1 MFTLIYN
8 TKKAKS
14 KTYKY
19 KIHIHL
25 SKNSIIF
32 VLFTKFYV
40 FQTNIKKKKQYIHIY
55 LHKYLLYIFFNF

>member
-32 VLFTKFYV
+32 VLFTKFY
-40 FQTNIKKKKQYIHIY
+40 FFPTNIKRKTIHIPT
-55 LHKYLLYIFFNF
+55 